1 MFIWIGAISQ
11 GFGYAFLILG
21 VYISFRILDFP
32 DLTVDGSLVTG
43 AAVTGILL
51 VNGVHPVI
59 VIPISFFIGSI
70 AGLITGLIHTKLKVA
85 PLLSGI
91 LTATALYSINLHIMG
106 RSNLPLLNE
115 KTFITLL
122 EKISLPISEDM
133 KTLLFFLIL
142 VIVIRFILVWFLNTD
157 LGLALRATGDN
168 SAMITALGTNTDMT
182 KIFGISLSNGLVA
195 LSGSLLSQ
203 YQGFVDV
210 GMGVGML
217 VSGIAS
223 VIIGE
228 TFFGKKGINFII
240 TGVIIGSVAFRLLI
254 ALSLKVGLNP
264 IDLKLI
270 TAIFVLIALALPKI
284 KTIFKKNKK
293 IDIQAD

>member
-11 GFGYAFLILG
+11 GLGYAFLILG
-21 VYISFRILDFP
+21 VYLTFRILDFP

-51 VNGVHPVI
+51 VNDIHPAIAMPV
-59 VIPISFFIGSI
+59 SFFIGSL
-70 AGLITGLIHTKLKVA
+70 AGLMTGLIHTKLKVA

-91 LTATALYSINLHIMG
+91 LTATSLYSINLHIMG

-115 KTFITLL
+115 TTFVTLL
-122 EKISLPISEDM
+122 NKLNLPLTEDL
-133 KTLLFFLIL
+133 TILLFFLIL
-142 VIVIRFILVWFLNTD
+142 VMLFRFLLVWFLHTD

-168 SAMITALGTNTDMT
+168 DAMIIAQGTNTDMT
-182 KIFGISLSNGLVA
+182 KIFGITLSNGMVA
-195 LSGSLLSQ
+195 LSGSLLAQ

-210 GMGVGML
+210 GMGIGML

-228 TFFGKKGINFII
+228 TLFGKKRINLII
-240 TGVIIGSVAFRLLI
+240 TGVIMGSVIFRLLI

-264 IDLKLI
+264 IDLKLV
-270 TAIFVLIALALPKI
+270 TAVFVLIALALPRL
-284 KTIFKKNKK
+284 KKVFRKPNRKGGLV
-293 IDIQAD
+293 

>member
-11 GFGYAFLILG
+11 GLGYAFLILG
-21 VYISFRILDFP
+21 VYLTFRILDFP

-51 VNGVHPVI
+51 VNGVHPAI
-59 VIPISFFIGSI
+59 VIPASFLIGSL
-70 AGLITGLIHTKLKVA
+70 AGLATGLIHTKLNVA

-91 LTATALYSINLHIMG
+91 LTSTSLYSINLHIMG

-122 EKISLPISEDM
+122 RGLKLPISEEM
-133 KTLLFFLIL
+133 TVLLFFLLL
-142 VIVIRFILVWFLNTD
+142 VIIFRFVLVWFLHTD

-168 SAMITALGTNTDMT
+168 DAMITAQGTNTDMT
-182 KIFGISLSNGLVA
+182 KIFGIAMSNGMVA
-195 LSGSLLSQ
+195 LSGSLLAQ

-210 GMGVGML
+210 GMGIGML

-228 TFFGKKGINFII
+228 TFFGKKGIKLII
-240 TGVIIGSVAFRLLI
+240 TGVIIGSVIFRLLI

-264 IDLKLI
+264 IDLKLV
-270 TAIFVLIALALPKI
+270 TAGFVLLALALPKI
-284 KTIFKKNKK
+284 KQLFSKKSNTAGK
-293 IDIQAD
+293 QL

>member
-11 GFGYAFLILG
+11 GLGYAFLILG
-21 VYISFRILDFP
+21 VYLSFRILDFP

-51 VNGVHPVI
+51 VHGIHPAL
-59 VIPISFFIGSI
+59 VIPIAFFSGTL
-70 AGLITGLIHTKLKVA
+70 AGLATGWIHTKLHVA
-85 PLLSGI
+85 PLLAGI
-91 LTATALYSINLHIMG
+91 LTSTSLYSVNLHIMG

-122 EKISLPISEDM
+122 RDWELPISEEWAV
-133 KTLLFFLIL
+133 LLFFLLL
-142 VIVIRFILVWFLNTD
+142 VIIFRYLLVWFLHTD

-168 SAMITALGTNTDMT
+168 GAMVTALGTNTDIT
-182 KIFGISLSNGLVA
+182 KILGLALSNGLVA
-195 LSGSLLSQ
+195 LSGSLLAQ

-210 GMGVGML
+210 GMGIGML

-228 TFFGKKGINFII
+228 TLFGKKGIKIII
-240 TGVIIGSVAFRLLI
+240 TGVIIGSIAFRLLI
-254 ALSLKVGLNP
+254 VFALKIGFNP

-270 TAIFVLIALALPKI
+270 TAIFVLIALALPQI
-284 KTIFKKNKK
+284 KK
-293 IDIQAD
+293 IIQKENN

>member
-11 GFGYAFLILG
+11 GLGYAFLILG
-21 VYISFRILDFP
+21 VYLTFRILDFP

-43 AAVTGILL
+43 AALTGILL
-51 VNGVHPVI
+51 VNDVHPAI
-59 VIPISFFIGSI
+59 AMPISFLIGSL
-70 AGLITGLIHTKLKVA
+70 AGLMTGLIHTKLKVA

-91 LTATALYSINLHIMG
+91 LTATSLYSINLHIMG

-115 KTFITLL
+115 TTFVTLL
-122 EKISLPISEDM
+122 NKLNLPLSEDLVI
-133 KTLLFFLIL
+133 LLFFLVL
-142 VIVIRFILVWFLNTD
+142 VILFRFLLVWFLHTD

-168 SAMITALGTNTDMT
+168 DAMITAQGTNTDMT
-182 KIFGISLSNGLVA
+182 KIFGITLSNGLVA
-195 LSGSLLSQ
+195 LSGSLLAQ

-210 GMGVGML
+210 GMGIGML

-228 TFFGKKGINFII
+228 TFFGKKSINLII
-240 TGVIIGSVAFRLLI
+240 TGVILGSVIFRLLI

-264 IDLKLI
+264 IDLKLV
-270 TAIFVLIALALPKI
+270 TAVFVLIALALPHL
-284 KTIFKKNKK
+284 KKVLGKSNRKSGLV
-293 IDIQAD
+293 

>member
-11 GFGYAFLILG
+11 GLGYAFLILG
-21 VYISFRILDFP
+21 VYLTFRILDFP

-51 VNGVHPVI
+51 VNNVHPAI
-59 VIPISFFIGSI
+59 VIPISFLVGSM

-91 LTATALYSINLHIMG
+91 LTSTSLYSINLHIMG
-106 RSNLPLLNE
+106 RSNLPLLN
-115 KTFITLL
+115 KRTFITLINDL
-122 EKISLPISEDM
+122 NLPLSEECSV
-133 KTLLFFLIL
+133 LIFFFLL
-142 VIVIRFILVWFLNTD
+142 VVIFRFLLVWFLHTD

-168 SAMITALGTNTDMT
+168 GAMITAQGTNTDNT
-182 KIFGISLSNGLVA
+182 KIFGIAVSNGMVA
-195 LSGSLLSQ
+195 LSGSLLAQ

-210 GMGVGML
+210 GMGIGML

-228 TFFGKKGINFII
+228 TFFGKKGINLII
-240 TGVIIGSVAFRLLI
+240 TGVIIGSVIFRLLI

-264 IDLKLI
+264 IDLKLV
-270 TAIFVLIALALPKI
+270 TAVFVLIALALPQI
-284 KTIFKKNKK
+284 KKLKRNKSK
-293 IDIQAD
+293 LAGE

>member
-11 GFGYAFLILG
+11 GLGYAFLILG
-21 VYISFRILDFP
+21 VYLTFRILDFP

-43 AAVTGILL
+43 AALTGILL
-51 VNGVHPVI
+51 VNDVHPAIAMPV
-59 VIPISFFIGSI
+59 SFFIGSL
-70 AGLITGLIHTKLKVA
+70 AGLMTGLIHTKLKVA

-91 LTATALYSINLHIMG
+91 LTATSLYSINLHIMG

-115 KTFITLL
+115 TTFVTLL
-122 EKISLPISEDM
+122 NKLNLPMSEDL
-133 KTLLFFLIL
+133 TILLFFLIL
-142 VIVIRFILVWFLNTD
+142 VMLFRFLLVWFLHTD

-168 SAMITALGTNTDMT
+168 DAMITAQGTNTDLT
-182 KIFGISLSNGLVA
+182 KIFGISLSNGMVA
-195 LSGSLLSQ
+195 LSGSLLAQ

-210 GMGVGML
+210 GMGIGML

-228 TFFGKKGINFII
+228 TFFGKKGINLII
-240 TGVIIGSVAFRLLI
+240 TGVILGSVFFRLLI

-264 IDLKLI
+264 IDLKLV
-270 TAIFVLIALALPKI
+270 TAIFVLIALALPRI
-284 KTIFKKNKK
+284 KTALGKTKP
-293 IDIQAD
+293 QGRLL